1 MRNAEAARYARW
13 AAAIAFLIAAT
24 VAGVFISRSIRL
36 ARAQRQA
43 PKPVPISVQQESAEF
58 SFSKVEQERTIY
70 TVKASRAT
78 QFKDQDASELED
90 VTIVAY
96 GRDSSR
102 NDTLRTNKCTYEA
115 RSGRIRCQGPAKMEI
130 ESAESPDHRASDRA
144 IHVETSDVTFDRD
157 SGEASTPAAVVFHFP
172 NGDGR
177 ATGLTYQSKPALLRL
192 EHDVEAQIRPA
203 RNPAGLPMS
212 VSGSRL
218 DYDRN
223 SHTARLGGPA
233 HARQGTHEL
242 SAQELELDLD
252 QELHTR
258 RAFARGK
265 PELRS
270 GKGAESE
277 VVSADQFEAQLNPAG
292 WIENFTAA
300 GNIHGARGSAKGSDE
315 FSAEQAQVTMEP
327 KNNQP
332 LAMKLTGNP
341 VDIRTKTPSGAQQI
355 NTAAM
360 EIHFAR
366 GARASQR
373 RIETATTLAP
383 ASVKLTSPDG
393 ITTLRTAKA
402 RGEFDAANRMRKLFG
417 DSGVE
422 IERQLGAA
430 APQKTAARKM
440 IASFAHGG
448 EWDTIDL
455 DENVH
460 FTQADRSADA
470 RHATMLKSSNAI
482 TLTGAPAVADAET
495 RTTAAKIEIQQ
506 DSGAVSATGGVR
518 TSYLA
523 TPSPQSANPSI
534 GPGPAHI
541 SSDTLSGS
549 GSEGHLVYNG
559 HARMWQGDSVIVA
572 ETIELWREQQRIEAR
587 GGVVAVFPQAAAAN
601 GNAQSAAPILWKVR
615 APLMTYLSN
624 TGRAHLEEGVRA
636 DSPNESLQ
644 SRTLDL
650 FLTPAEPANAPSA
663 TAPSGKPPVNPRVP
677 VGASQK
683 GRQLDHAIALGNVK
697 VREKD
702 RLGTSERADYTA
714 ADEKFVLS
722 GGQPTL
728 TDGSNDTTTGRSLTF
743 FRASDT
749 ILIDSESG
757 SRTLT
762 KHRVEK

>member
-1 MRNAEAARYARW
+1 MRNAQAARYARW

-24 VAGVFISRSIRL
+24 VVAVFITRSARM
-36 ARAQRQA
+36 ARAQREA
-43 PKPVPISVQQESAEF
+43 PKAVASTIQQESAEF
-58 SFSKVEQERTIY
+58 TFSKVEQERTIY

-90 VTIVAY
+90 VTIIAY

-102 NDTLRTNKCTYEA
+102 NDTLHTNKCTYQTG
-115 RSGRIRCQGPAKMEI
+115 SGSIRCEGPAQMEI
-130 ESAESPDHRASDRA
+130 ESADSPDHHPNERA

-157 SGEASTPAAVVFHFP
+157 SGEASTAALVVFHFP

-177 ATGLTYQSKPALLRL
+177 ATGLTYKSKPGLLRL
-192 EHDVEAQIRPA
+192 EHSVEAQIRPA
-203 RNPAGLPMS
+203 HNPAGIPTNI
-212 VSGSRL
+212 SGSRL

-223 SHTARLGGPA
+223 SHTARLEGPA
-233 HARQGTHEL
+233 HARQGTREMI
-242 SAQELELDLD
+242 AQQMELELDKD
-252 QELHTR
+252 LHTR
-258 RAFARGK
+258 RARARGK
-265 PELRS
+265 PELRTNDGPES
-270 GKGAESE
+270 G
-277 VVSADQFEAQLNPAG
+277 VITADAFDAQLNPAG
-292 WIENFTAA
+292 WIESVSAT
-300 GNIHGARGSAKGSDE
+300 GNIRGTKSGPKGNDE
-315 FSAEQAQVTMEP
+315 FSAQQAQVAMEP
-327 KNNQP
+327 KSNQP
-332 LAMKLTGNP
+332 LNMKLSGNP
-341 VDIRTKTPSGAQQI
+341 VNILTMATTGSQQI
-355 NTAAM
+355 ETAAM
-360 EIHFAR
+360 EMRFAP
-366 GARASQR
+366 GARRSQR

-383 ASVKLTSPDG
+383 ASMKLTGADG
-393 ITTLRTAKA
+393 TATTLRTTNA

-422 IERQLGAA
+422 IERQFSGS

-440 IASFAHGG
+440 IASFANGG
-448 EWDTIDL
+448 DWDTIDL

-460 FTQADRSADA
+460 FTQADRTADA

-495 RTTAAKIEIQQ
+495 RTTATKIEIQQ
-506 DSGAVSATGGVR
+506 DTGAISATGGVR
-518 TSYLA
+518 TTYLA
-523 TPSPQSANPSI
+523 TAAAQSANPSI

-541 SSDTLSGS
+541 SSDNLAGS
-549 GSEGHLVYNG
+549 GKEGHLVYTG
-559 HARMWQGDSVIVA
+559 HARMWQGDSVVVA
-572 ETIELWREQQRIEAR
+572 ETIELWREQRRIEAR
-587 GGVVAVFPQAAAAN
+587 GNVVAVFPQAPAA
-601 GNAQSAAPILWKVR
+601 GPLAAGEKPSTPVLWKAR
-615 APLMTYLSN
+615 APVMTYWSSQ
-624 TGRAHLEEGVRA
+624 GRAHLEDGVHA

-650 FLTPAEPANAPSA
+650 YLTPAEAAPASGTATPS
-663 TAPSGKPPVNPRVP
+663 KPPKNLA
-677 VGASQK
+677 GTQS

-697 VREKD
+697 VRERD
-702 RLGTSERADYTA
+702 RVGTSERADYTA

-749 ILIDSESG
+749 ILIDSDAG

>member
-1 MRNAEAARYARW
+1 MRNAEAARYSRW
-13 AAAIAFLIAAT
+13 AATIAILIAAT
-24 VAGVFISRSIRL
+24 VAGVFITRSIRM
-36 ARAQRQA
+36 AAAQRQA
-43 PKPVPISVQQESAEF
+43 PKPVPTTVQQESAEF
-58 SFSKVEQERTIY
+58 TFSKVEQERTIY

-78 QFKDQDASELED
+78 QFKGQDASELED

-115 RSGRIRCQGPAKMEI
+115 GSGRIRCQGPAKMEI
-130 ESAESPDHRASDRA
+130 ESAESPEHRASDRT

-157 SGEASTPAAVVFHFP
+157 SGEASTAAAVVFHFP

-177 ATGLTYQSKPALLRL
+177 ATGLTYQSKPGLLRL

-203 RNPAGLPMS
+203 RNPAGIPMS
-212 VSGSRL
+212 VNGSRL
-218 DYDRN
+218 NYDRN
-223 SHTARLGGPA
+223 SHTARLEGPA
-233 HARQGTHEL
+233 HARQGTNEL
-242 SAQELELDLD
+242 TAQELELELD
-252 QELHTR
+252 PDLHTR
-258 RAFARGK
+258 RARARGK

-270 GKGAESE
+270 GAGAQSD
-277 VVSADQFEAQLNPAG
+277 VVSAEQFEAQLNPAG

-300 GNIHGARGSAKGSDE
+300 GNVHGSRGNVKGSDE
-315 FSAEQAQVTMEP
+315 FSAQRAQVTMEP

-332 LAMKLTGNP
+332 LAMKLTGSP
-341 VDIRTKTPSGAQQI
+341 VNIRTKSSTGAQQI
-355 NTAAM
+355 DTAAM
-360 EIHFAR
+360 EMHFAR
-366 GARASQR
+366 GARPSQR

-383 ASVKLTSPDG
+383 AAVKLTGPDG
-393 ITTLRTAKA
+393 TTTLRTTKA
-402 RGEFDAANRMRKLFG
+402 RGEFDAANRMRKLYG

-422 IERQLGAA
+422 IERQLGS
-430 APQKTAARKM
+430 APTQKTSARKM
-440 IASFAHGG
+440 IASFTNAGD
-448 EWDTIDL
+448 WDTIDL

-460 FTQADRSADA
+460 FVQAGRTADA
-470 RHATMLKSSNAI
+470 RHATMLKSSSAI

-495 RTTAAKIEIQQ
+495 RTTAARIEIQQ
-506 DSGAVSATGGVR
+506 DTGAVSATGGVR
-518 TSYLA
+518 TTYLS
-523 TPSPQSANPSI
+523 TPSAQSANPGI
-534 GPGPAHI
+534 GPGAAHI

-549 GSEGHLVYNG
+549 GKEGHLVYTG

-587 GGVVAVFPQAAAAN
+587 GGVTAVFPQAAAATN
-601 GNAQSAAPILWKVR
+601 GSAQSSAAPVLWKVR
-615 APLMTYLSN
+615 APLMTFFSN
-624 TGRAHLEEGVRA
+624 EGRAHLEEGVRA

-650 FLTPAEPANAPSA
+650 FLTPAEPTHAPA
-663 TAPSGKPPVNPRVP
+663 TATI
-677 VGASQK
+677 ASTQK

-728 TDGSNDTTTGRSLTF
+728 TDGSNGTTTGRSLTF

-749 ILIDSESG
+749 ILIDSDAG